1 VVADELL
8 LLVPGPVGVEVA
20 VGADGTQLEY
30 GFRFRGTADKRRG
43 ERPPR
48 QRRTVRPART
58 HGQVTAKDGA
68 LLEAAVRVVARGG
81 LRKLT
86 YRAVA
91 AEAGVTHGLV
101 AHHFGSR
108 DALLEEALRWCVTHS
123 IETSSLVP
131 ASGRLEDFAAPLADF
146 IAADPDVQAF
156 QYELKLESSRRPE
169 LRRHVDVLY
178 DAYRDAVREALA
190 CFDVSQEMAE
200 IVFAALEGL
209 VFRQVTSG
217 SPGRTEEC
225 VDALR
230 RLLAAHRAQASPG
243 RPTVH

>member
-1 VVADELL
+1 MTAVAEADCEAGQEAR
-8 LLVPGPVGVEVA
+8 PG
-20 VGADGTQLEY
+20 Y
-30 GFRFRGTADKRRG
+30 GEGR
-43 ERPPR
+43 E
-48 QRRTVRPART
+48 
-58 HGQVTAKDGA
+58 A
-68 LLEAAVRVVARGG
+68 LLAAAVRVVARGG

-108 DALLEEALRWCVTHS
+108 DALLEEALRWCVTRS

-131 ASGRLEDFAAPLADF
+131 ASGRLEDFAATLADF

-156 QYELKLESSRRPE
+156 QYELKLESRRRPE
-169 LRRHVDVLY
+169 LRHHVDVLY

-190 CFDVSQEMAE
+190 CFDVSQEMTE
-200 IVFAALEGL
+200 IVFAALDGL
-209 VFRQVTSG
+209 VFHQVTSG
-217 SPGRTEEC
+217 APDRTKES
-225 VDALR
+225 VDTLR

-243 RPTVH
+243 ATGGALDEPKLSRADIGSGDDEHFPRA